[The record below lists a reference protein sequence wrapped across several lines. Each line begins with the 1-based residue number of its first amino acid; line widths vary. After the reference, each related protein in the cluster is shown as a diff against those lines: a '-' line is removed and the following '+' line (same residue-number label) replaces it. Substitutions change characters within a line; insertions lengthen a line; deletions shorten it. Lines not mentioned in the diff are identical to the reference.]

1 MQQAEAV
8 KRRDW
13 RHSWTAMTF
22 SSVWL
27 QKLSIAMSNEAAI
40 AALRRT
46 QLCTRQ
52 RVLGLGGG
60 GDGAYESWAEGRSA
74 AGVER

>member
-1 MQQAEAV
+1 
-8 KRRDW
+8 
-13 RHSWTAMTF
+13 MTF
-22 SSVWL
+22 LSVWL

-52 RVLGLGGG
+52 RVLGLGAGG
-60 GDGAYESWAEGRSA
+60 VGAYVSWAEGRSA